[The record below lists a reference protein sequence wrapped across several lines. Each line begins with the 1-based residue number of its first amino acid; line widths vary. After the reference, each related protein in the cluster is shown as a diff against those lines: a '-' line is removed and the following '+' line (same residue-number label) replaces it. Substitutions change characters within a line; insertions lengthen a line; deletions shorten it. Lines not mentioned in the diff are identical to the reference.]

1 MPSTKDPAVKVT
13 FRKLLL
19 NRCQEEFE
27 KDQQNERDIVRR
39 QKEIEETTTVCYSI
53 WSFAGHLFLISV
65 INRSLLGKIMC
76 V

>member
-19 NRCQEEFE
+19 NRCQKEFE
-27 KDQQNERDIVRR
+27 KDQQDERDIIRR

-53 WSFAGHLFLISV
+53 WSFVSDVRHKLFSKVLYTV
-65 INRSLLGKIMC
+65 ALLG
-76 V
+76 